1 MLCHAGRTAQQDPA
15 APGVRAGPAMGR
27 VAMPGPKYEALL
39 DIKVELETEIATYCS
54 LLEEGEDFD
63 LVDALDKSHSLQTI
77 QKTTCHRIVD
87 GKMVSEV
94 NNTKLLRC

>member
-1 MLCHAGRTAQQDPA
+1 MLCQAGGTAQQDPA

-27 VAMPGPKYEALL
+27 VSMPGPKYEALL

-77 QKTTCHRIVD
+77 QRPRPAGLWMAERC
-87 GKMVSEV
+87 
-94 NNTKLLRC
+94 LRAMTPKF